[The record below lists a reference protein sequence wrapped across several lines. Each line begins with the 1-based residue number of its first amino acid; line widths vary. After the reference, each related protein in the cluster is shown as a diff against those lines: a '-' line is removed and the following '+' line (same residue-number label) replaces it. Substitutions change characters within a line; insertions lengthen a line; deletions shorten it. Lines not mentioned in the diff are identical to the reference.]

1 MQNIYS
7 IDELKTIVG
16 NVAKKYGVKKAAL
29 FGSYSHGT
37 ANENSDIDLIIDKG
51 DIRGLIMFNSFV
63 NALSDALK
71 KPVDIVTYASLE
83 NSVFSMN
90 SRDRIILIK
99 IVQYSEEIQATVE
112 RFSAT
117 RESFAADHV
126 VKNVVAMCI
135 LQIGELSGRLTDEFK
150 ETHKDVPWREIKAM
164 RNIAAHNYG
173 EMDIDILWE
182 TALYDIPELKKIAK

>member
-1 MQNIYS
+1 
-7 IDELKTIVG
+7 
-16 NVAKKYGVKKAAL
+16 
-29 FGSYSHGT
+29 
-37 ANENSDIDLIIDKG
+37 
-51 DIRGLIMFNSFV
+51 
-63 NALSDALK
+63 
-71 KPVDIVTYASLE
+71 
-83 NSVFSMN
+83 MN

-126 VKNVVAMCI
+126 VKNAVAMCI
-135 LQIGELSGRLTDEFK
+135 LQIGELSGRLTDAFK

-182 TALYDIPELKKIAK
+182 TALYDIPELKKYCEVILDGDRQ

>member
-1 MQNIYS
+1 
-7 IDELKTIVG
+7 
-16 NVAKKYGVKKAAL
+16 
-29 FGSYSHGT
+29 
-37 ANENSDIDLIIDKG
+37 
-51 DIRGLIMFNSFV
+51 
-63 NALSDALK
+63 
-71 KPVDIVTYASLE
+71 
-83 NSVFSMN
+83 MN